1 MSAGNG
7 IKRFSIQLRRKTSQ
21 LIKLIRSLTN
31 IGDATNGYW
40 HLKKIADTN
49 TNVYFT
55 STNPQN
61 GKKVFL
67 LTENKDKNLGQTGCI
82 DCPKLKKNR
91 FRVIENEEGKF
102 AFHTDDKMYLHK

>member
-1 MSAGNG
+1 M
-7 IKRFSIQLRRKTSQ
+7 
-21 LIKLIRSLTN
+21 
-31 IGDATNGYW
+31 
-40 HLKKIADTN
+40 KKIADAN
-49 TNVYFT
+49 TTVYFST
-55 STNPQN
+55 TNPQN

-67 LTENKDKNLGQTGCI
+67 LTENKDRNLGEITGCF